1 MWMSNRPRFLCLVL
15 LLFFREQRI
24 NDDTLMQANNDNPV
38 LNNPYEEPQYYY
50 DTDMN
55 GNIDYATVINGR
67 RPFGYDVNIVP
78 KKRGDKTFFS
88 QEDFI
93 SVDPNAEFINGIRK
107 EVKAWREAGYPK
119 ASRIT
124 KELLD
129 FWFNNKERRANL
141 RLFFC
146 QREAV
151 ETAVW
156 LNEIAERDPNTG
168 NYILNLLGERRH
180 TVSTDDAYVLP
191 RTAFKMATG
200 TGKTV
205 VMAMLI
211 LYNYLNKRA
220 NPMDTHYAD
229 HFLLCAPGI
238 TIRDRLSVL
247 QLDYSQRSNN
257 FERTDYYHQRGL
269 IPPQFEK
276 ELGGL
281 NASITIVNYQQFLPR
296 VFSGKHASPLD
307 GKQKWVDGELVTQKD
322 KEDYSV
328 MLSRILEKGVKGKR
342 IVVINDEAH
351 HCYLPRQNKDKSLTD
366 DEKSDLKQENEA
378 AMVWY
383 EGLRQMKLLGYKLQQ
398 VYDLSATP
406 YYLKGSGYP
415 EYSLFPWVVSDFGLV
430 DAIESG
436 LVKIPYLPAY
446 DNTTDLDEPKLRN
459 IYECIKDKLP
469 KRGIRAQKKKDK
481 EDKVET
487 SALAVQAPNLPT
499 LLNTALE
506 QFVKDYEDYDR
517 GLRQAYEAMGT
528 LYTAPPVLI
537 VVCNNTTVSH
547 EVYRDIAGYQDG
559 VNEDGEPRY
568 RKGRFDVFSN
578 YDGMGLPKEKFPTLL
593 IDSSALDEA
602 STRIDEAFK
611 KAYANEI
618 EEFRHEYA
626 NQHGAGSADNL
637 TDADILREVVNTV
650 GKPGK
655 LGGDIKCVVS
665 VSMLTEGWDA
675 NTVTHVCGIRAF
687 GSQLLCEQV
696 VGRALRRQSYDLIPY
711 DKLGR
716 EIDRKDLY
724 KYKEENVT
732 YKFPP
737 EYARII
743 GVPFN
748 TFKGGDTVVTKPQKP
763 KAVIRALPE
772 RQQMEIRFPVITGY
786 RSDNIEG
793 SLKADFTGLQKFQL
807 NFNQIPT
814 ETILQT
820 VVNGDQKML
829 KTDYKDLRDSQVI
842 YYFAHLM
849 IREYYTSR
857 EHGQQFQ
864 KFPDIKQIVETW
876 YNEQL
881 EIVGGDGSTEQKRLV
896 MLWDYKAV
904 LGNIN
909 EGIHK
914 ANADHEEISA
924 VLNYYNPEGSTIHV
938 YRPTNK
944 TVYPTQ
950 KSHVNYVIAEDNSW
964 QQIAAKTLD
973 AMECVECWVKN
984 TYLGFRI
991 PFTVGDENKEYQPTF
1006 IVRVKGINLIVECE
1020 DFDNDKSGNKEAK
1033 RHYLK
1038 DYWIPAAN
1046 NLKTYG
1052 TWDLLEVRDI
1062 DQLEKLI
1069 NDKIKQ
1075 L

>member
-1 MWMSNRPRFLCLVL
+1 
-15 LLFFREQRI
+15 
-24 NDDTLMQANNDNPV
+24 MQANNDNPV
-38 LNNPYEEPQYYY
+38 LNNPYEEPKYYY

-55 GNIDYATVINGR
+55 GNIDYSKVINGR
-67 RPFGYDVNIVP
+67 RPYGYDVNIVP
-78 KKRGDKTFFS
+78 KKRGDKTLFS

-93 SVDPNAEFINGIRK
+93 SVDPNAEFINGIRE
-107 EVKAWREAGYPK
+107 EVKAWRKAGYPK

-129 FWFNNKERRANL
+129 YWFNNHERRANL
-141 RLFFC
+141 KLFFC

-180 TVSTDDAYVLP
+180 TVSDDDNYVLP

-257 FERTDYYHQRGL
+257 FERSDYYHQRGL

-281 NASITIVNYQQFLPR
+281 NSSITIVNYQQFLPR

-307 GKQKWVDGELVTQKD
+307 GKQKWVDGKLETQKET
-322 KEDYSV
+322 EDYSV
-328 MLSRILEKGVKGKR
+328 LLSRVLEKGVKGKR
-342 IVVINDEAH
+342 LVVINDEAH
-351 HCYLPRQNKDKSLTD
+351 HCYLPKDHKDKALSD
-366 DEKSDLKQENEA
+366 DEKDDLKKEDDTA
-378 AMVWY
+378 RVWY
-383 EGLRQMKLLGYKLQQ
+383 EGLRQMKLLGYKLQH

-446 DNTTDLDEPKLRN
+446 DNTPDLDEPKLRN
-459 IYECIKDKLP
+459 IYDSIKDKLP
-469 KRGIRAQKKKDK
+469 KRGMRGQKKKDK
-481 EDKVET
+481 EDNVDT
-487 SALAVQAPNLPT
+487 ASLHVQAPNLPT

-517 GLRQAYEAMGT
+517 GLRQAYEAMGN

-537 VVCNNTTVSH
+537 IVCNNTAVSH

-559 VNEDGEPRY
+559 VTEDGEPRY
-568 RKGRFDVFSN
+568 RHGRFEVFSN
-578 YDGMGLPKEKFPTLL
+578 YDGYGNPKDKLPTLL

-618 EEFRHEYA
+618 EEFRHDYA

-696 VGRALRRQSYDLIPY
+696 VGRALRRQSYDLIAY
-711 DKLGR
+711 DSRTGQ
-716 EIDRKDLY
+716 EIDAKDRY
-724 KYKEENVT
+724 RYNPENIT

-748 TFKGGDTVVTKPQKP
+748 TFKGGQTVVTKPQKP
-763 KAVIRALPE
+763 KAIVRALPE
-772 RQQMEIRFPVITGY
+772 RQHLEIRFPVITGY
-786 RSDNIEG
+786 RSDNKEDIIT
-793 SLKADFTGLQKFQL
+793 ADFSKSSKFQL
-807 NFNQIPT
+807 DFNKIPT

-829 KTDYKDLRDSQVI
+829 KTDYMELRDSQVI

-864 KFPDIKQIVETW
+864 KFPEIKNVVETW

-881 EIVGGDGSTEQKRLV
+881 EIIGGDGQPEQKRLV
-896 MLWDYKAV
+896 MLWNYKAV
-904 LGNIN
+904 LASIMEGVHEANI
-909 EGIHK
+909 
-914 ANADHEEISA
+914 DHEVITA

-938 YRPTNK
+938 FRPTNK

-973 AMECVECWVKN
+973 SMECVECWVKN
-984 TYLGFRI
+984 TYLGFRVPYTI
-991 PFTVGDENKEYQPTF
+991 GDETKEYQPTF

-1020 DFDNDKSGNKEAK
+1020 GFDGDKSGNKDAK

-1052 TWDLLEVRDI
+1052 TWDLLEVKDI
-1062 DQLEKLI
+1062 DQLECSI
-1069 NDKIKQ
+1069 RTYMSPDQ
-1075 L
+1075 P

>member
-1 MWMSNRPRFLCLVL
+1 
-15 LLFFREQRI
+15 
-24 NDDTLMQANNDNPV
+24 MQANNDNPV
-38 LNNPYEEPQYYY
+38 LNNPYEEPRYYY

-55 GNIDYATVINGR
+55 GNIDYQTVINGR
-67 RPFGYDVNIVP
+67 RPYGYDVNIVP
-78 KKRGDKTFFS
+78 KKRGEKTFFS
-88 QEDFI
+88 QDDFI

-107 EVKAWREAGYPK
+107 EVKTWREGGYPK

-180 TVSTDDAYVLP
+180 TVSKDDAYVLP

-257 FERTDYYHQRGL
+257 FDRTDYYHQRGL

-351 HCYLPRQNKDKSLTD
+351 HCYLPRQNKDKNLTE
-366 DEKSDLKQENEA
+366 DEKSDLKQENDA

-436 LVKIPYLPAY
+436 LVKIPYLPVY

-459 IYECIKDKLP
+459 IYESIKDKLP

-481 EDKVET
+481 EDKVDT
-487 SALAVQAPNLPT
+487 STLSVQAPNLPT

-506 QFVKDYEDYDR
+506 QFVKDYENYDR
-517 GLRQAYEAMGT
+517 GLRQAYESMGT

-559 VNEDGEPRY
+559 VNKDGEPRY
-568 RKGRFDVFSN
+568 RRGRFEVFSN

-696 VGRALRRQSYDLIPY
+696 VGRALRRQSYDLNPY

-716 EIDRKDLY
+716 EIDRKDLKRY
-724 KYKEENVT
+724 NPENIT

-763 KAVIRALPE
+763 KAIIRALPE

-793 SLKADFTGLQKFQL
+793 SLKADFTGLPKFQL

-857 EHGQQFQ
+857 ELGQQFQ
-864 KFPDIKQIVETW
+864 KFPDIKTIVETW
-876 YNEQL
+876 YHEQL
-881 EIVGGDGSTEQKRLV
+881 EIIGGDGSTEQKRLV
-896 MLWDYKAV
+896 MLWNYKAV
-904 LGNIN
+904 LDNIM
-909 EGIHK
+909 EGVHK
-914 ANADHEEISA
+914 ANEDHEEITA

-950 KSHVNYVIAEDNSW
+950 KSHVNFVIVEDNSW

-973 AMECVECWVKN
+973 AMDCVECWVKN

-991 PFTVGDENKEYQPTF
+991 PYSVGDENKEYQPTF

-1020 DFDNDKSGNKEAK
+1020 DFDCDKSGNKEAK

-1062 DQLEKLI
+1062 DQLKKLI

>member
-1 MWMSNRPRFLCLVL
+1 
-15 LLFFREQRI
+15 
-24 NDDTLMQANNDNPV
+24 MQANNDNPV
-38 LNNPYEEPQYYY
+38 LNNPYEEPMYYY

-78 KKRGDKTFFS
+78 NKRGGQAIFS

-107 EVKAWREAGYPK
+107 EVKTWREAGYPK

-180 TVSTDDAYVLP
+180 TVSSDDAYVLP

-247 QLDYSQRSNN
+247 QLDFSQRSNN

-281 NASITIVNYQQFLPR
+281 NSSITIVNYQQFLPR

-342 IVVINDEAH
+342 IVIINDEAH
-351 HCYLPRQNKDKSLTD
+351 HCYLPKQNKDKTLTD

-383 EGLRQMKLLGYKLQQ
+383 EGLRQMKLLGYKIQQ

-481 EDKVET
+481 EDNVET
-487 SALAVQAPNLPT
+487 STLTVQAPNLPT

-517 GLRQAYEAMGT
+517 GLRQAYEAMGS

-559 VNEDGEPRY
+559 INEDGEPRY

-611 KAYANEI
+611 KAYVNEI

-716 EIDRKDLY
+716 EIDRKDLKRY
-724 KYKEENVT
+724 NPENVT

-748 TFKGGDTVVTKPQKP
+748 TFKGGQTVVTKPQKP
-763 KAVIRALPE
+763 KAIIRALPE
-772 RQQMEIRFPVITGY
+772 RQQMEMRFPVITGY
-786 RSDNIEG
+786 RSDNVEG
-793 SLKADFTGLQKFQL
+793 VLTADFTNLPKFKL
-807 NFNQIPT
+807 DFNKIPT

-829 KTDYKDLRDSQVI
+829 KTDYKELRDSQVI

-864 KFPDIKQIVETW
+864 KFPDIKNIVETW

-881 EIVGGDGSTEQKRLV
+881 EIIGGDGSTEQKRLV
-896 MLWDYKAV
+896 MLWNYKAV
-904 LGNIN
+904 LSSIN
-909 EGIHK
+909 EGIHQ

-944 TVYPTQ
+944 SVWPTQ
-950 KSHVNYVIAEDNSW
+950 KSHVNLVIAEDNSW

-973 AMECVECWVKN
+973 KMDCVECWVKN

-991 PFTVGDENKEYQPTF
+991 PYTVGDENKEYQPTF
-1006 IVRVKGINLIVECE
+1006 IVKVKGINLIVECE
-1020 DFDNDKSGNKEAK
+1020 DFDSDKSGNKEAK

>member
-1 MWMSNRPRFLCLVL
+1 
-15 LLFFREQRI
+15 
-24 NDDTLMQANNDNPV
+24 MQANNDNPV
-38 LNNPYEEPQYYY
+38 LNNPYEEPMYYY

-55 GNIDYATVINGR
+55 GNIDYATVIDGR

-107 EVKAWREAGYPK
+107 EVKTWREAGYPK

-129 FWFNNKERRANL
+129 FWFNNKERRPNL

-168 NYILNLLGERRH
+168 NYILNLLTERRH
-180 TVSTDDAYVLP
+180 TVSKDDAYVLP

-238 TIRDRLSVL
+238 TIRDRLAVL

-281 NASITIVNYQQFLPR
+281 NSSITIVNYQQFLPR
-296 VFSGKHASPLD
+296 VFAGKHASPLD
-307 GKQKWVDGELVTQKD
+307 GKIVYRDGEMVQQKET
-322 KEDYSV
+322 EDYSV
-328 MLSRILEKGVKGKR
+328 MLSRVLEKGVKGKR
-342 IVVINDEAH
+342 IIVINDEAH
-351 HCYLPRQNKDKSLTD
+351 HCYLPRNTKDKSLTD
-366 DEKSDLKQENEA
+366 DEKSDLKQENDT

-383 EGLRQMKLLGYKLQQ
+383 EGLRQMKLLGYKIQH

-446 DNTTDLDEPKLRN
+446 DNTPDLDEPKLRN
-459 IYECIKDKLP
+459 IYDSIKDKLP
-469 KRGIRAQKKKDK
+469 KRGLRAQKKKDK
-481 EDKVET
+481 EDNVDT
-487 SALAVQAPNLPT
+487 SALTVQAPNLPT

-517 GLRQAYEAMGT
+517 GLRQAFEAMGT

-568 RKGRFDVFSN
+568 RHGRFEVFSN

-618 EEFRHEYA
+618 DEFRHEYA

-716 EIDRKDLY
+716 EIDRHDLY
-724 KYKEENVT
+724 KYNKENVT

-748 TFKGGDTVVTKPQKP
+748 TFKGGKTVVTKPQKP
-763 KAVIRALPE
+763 KAIIRALPE
-772 RQQMEIRFPVITGY
+772 RQQMEIKFPVITGY

-793 SLKADFTGLQKFQL
+793 TLTADFTGLPKFQL

-814 ETILQT
+814 ETILET

-829 KTDYKDLRDSQVI
+829 KTDYKELRDSQVI

-864 KFPDIKQIVETW
+864 KFPDIKKIVETW

-881 EIVGGDGSTEQKRLV
+881 EIIGGDGSPEQKRLV
-896 MLWDYKAV
+896 MLWNYKAV
-904 LGNIN
+904 LGNIM
-909 EGIHK
+909 EGVHK

-938 YRPTNK
+938 YRPTNRP
-944 TVYPTQ
+944 VYPTQ
-950 KSHVNYVIAEDNSW
+950 KSHVNLVIAEDNSW

-973 AMECVECWVKN
+973 AMDSVECWVKN

-991 PFTVGDENKEYQPTF
+991 PYTVGDENKEYQPTF

-1020 DFDNDKSGNKEAK
+1020 DFDSDKSGNKEAK

-1069 NDKIKQ
+1069 NEKIKQ

>member
-1 MWMSNRPRFLCLVL
+1 
-15 LLFFREQRI
+15 
-24 NDDTLMQANNDNPV
+24 MQANNDNPV

-107 EVKAWREAGYPK
+107 EVKAWREGGYPK

-238 TIRDRLSVL
+238 TIRDRLGVL

-276 ELGGL
+276 DLGGL

-351 HCYLPRQNKDKSLTD
+351 HCYLPRQNKDKSLTE

-436 LVKIPYLPAY
+436 LVKIPFLPAY
-446 DNTTDLDEPKLRN
+446 DNTPDLDEPKLRN
-459 IYECIKDKLP
+459 IYDSIKDKLP
-469 KRGIRAQKKKDK
+469 KRGMRAQKKKDK
-481 EDKVET
+481 EDQVET
-487 SALAVQAPNLPT
+487 PLIAQAPNLPT

-506 QFVKDYEDYDR
+506 QFVNDYIDYDR

-611 KAYANEI
+611 KAYVNEI

-724 KYKEENVT
+724 KYNKENIT

-763 KAVIRALPE
+763 KAIIRALPE

-793 SLKADFTGLQKFQL
+793 SLTADFTGLPKFQL

-814 ETILQT
+814 ETVLQT

-829 KTDYKDLRDSQVI
+829 KTDYKELRDSQVI

-864 KFPDIKQIVETW
+864 KFPDIKKIVETW

-881 EIVGGDGSTEQKRLV
+881 EIIGGDGSADQKRLV

-914 ANADHEEISA
+914 ANADHEEITA

-991 PFTVGDENKEYQPTF
+991 PYTVGDENKEYQPTF

-1020 DFDNDKSGNKEAK
+1020 DFDSDKSGNKEAK

-1062 DQLEKLI
+1062 YQLEKLI

>member
-1 MWMSNRPRFLCLVL
+1 
-15 LLFFREQRI
+15 
-24 NDDTLMQANNDNPV
+24 MQANNDNPV
-38 LNNPYEEPQYYY
+38 LNNPYEEPMYYY

-107 EVKAWREAGYPK
+107 EVKTWREAGYPK

-129 FWFNNKERRANL
+129 FWFNNKERRPNL

-168 NYILNLLGERRH
+168 NYILNLLTERRH
-180 TVSTDDAYVLP
+180 TVSKDNAYVLP

-238 TIRDRLSVL
+238 TIRDRLAVL

-281 NASITIVNYQQFLPR
+281 NSSITIVNYQQFLPR
-296 VFSGKHASPLD
+296 VFAGKHASPLD
-307 GKQKWVDGELVTQKD
+307 GKIVYRDGEMVQQKET
-322 KEDYSV
+322 EDYSV
-328 MLSRILEKGVKGKR
+328 MLSRVLEKGVKGKR
-342 IVVINDEAH
+342 IIVINDEAH
-351 HCYLPRQNKDKSLTD
+351 HCYLPRNTKDKSLTD
-366 DEKSDLKQENEA
+366 DEKSDLKQENDT

-383 EGLRQMKLLGYKLQQ
+383 EGLRQMKLLGYKIQH

-446 DNTTDLDEPKLRN
+446 DNTPDLDEPKLRN
-459 IYECIKDKLP
+459 IYDSIKDKLP
-469 KRGIRAQKKKDK
+469 KRGLRAQKKKDK
-481 EDKVET
+481 EDNVDT
-487 SALAVQAPNLPT
+487 SALTVQAPNLPT

-517 GLRQAYEAMGT
+517 GLRQAFEAMGT

-568 RKGRFDVFSN
+568 RHGRFEVFSN

-716 EIDRKDLY
+716 EIDRHDLY
-724 KYKEENVT
+724 KYNKENIT

-748 TFKGGDTVVTKPQKP
+748 TFKGGKTVVTKPQKP
-763 KAVIRALPE
+763 KAIIRALPE
-772 RQQMEIRFPVITGY
+772 RQQMEIKFPVITGY

-793 SLKADFTGLQKFQL
+793 TLTADFTGLPKFQL

-814 ETILQT
+814 ETILET

-829 KTDYKDLRDSQVI
+829 KTDYKELRDSQVI

-864 KFPDIKQIVETW
+864 KFPDIKKIVETW

-881 EIVGGDGSTEQKRLV
+881 EIIGGDGSPEQKRLV
-896 MLWDYKAV
+896 MLWNYKAV
-904 LGNIN
+904 LGNIM
-909 EGIHK
+909 EGVHK

-938 YRPTNK
+938 YRPTNRP
-944 TVYPTQ
+944 VYPTQ
-950 KSHVNYVIAEDNSW
+950 KSHVNLVIAEDNSW

-973 AMECVECWVKN
+973 AMDSVECWVKN

-991 PFTVGDENKEYQPTF
+991 PYTVGDENKEYQPTF

-1020 DFDNDKSGNKEAK
+1020 DFDSDKSGNKEAK

-1046 NLKTYG
+1046 NLKIYG

-1062 DQLEKLI
+1062 DQLEQLI
-1069 NDKIKQ
+1069 NEKIK
-1075 L
+1075 

>member
-1 MWMSNRPRFLCLVL
+1 
-15 LLFFREQRI
+15 
-24 NDDTLMQANNDNPV
+24 MQASNNDNPV
-38 LNNPYEEPQYYY
+38 LNNPYEEPKYYY
-50 DTDMN
+50 DTDLN
-55 GNIDYATVINGR
+55 GNIDYSTVINGR

-78 KKRGDKTFFS
+78 NKRGGRTIFS

-107 EVKAWREAGYPK
+107 EVKAWREASYPK

-129 FWFNNKERRANL
+129 FWFNNKDRRANL

-168 NYILNLLGERRH
+168 NYLLNLLTERRH
-180 TVSTDDAYVLP
+180 TVSDDDAYVLP

-211 LYNYLNKRA
+211 LYHFLNKRA

-247 QLDYSQRSNN
+247 QLDFSQRSNN

-281 NASITIVNYQQFLPR
+281 NSSITIVNYQQFLPR

-307 GKQKWVDGELVTQKD
+307 GKQKWVDGELVTQKET
-322 KEDYSV
+322 EDYSV
-328 MLSRILEKGVKGKR
+328 LLSRVLEKGVKGKR
-342 IVVINDEAH
+342 IIVINDEAH

-366 DEKSDLKQENEA
+366 DERSDLKQENDT

-383 EGLRQMKLLGYKLQQ
+383 EGLRQMKLLGYKLQH

-446 DNTTDLDEPKLRN
+446 DNTPDLDEPKLRN
-459 IYECIKDKLP
+459 IYDCIKDKLP
-469 KRGIRAQKKKDK
+469 KRGMRAQKKKDK
-481 EDKVET
+481 EEQVEGST
-487 SALAVQAPNLPT
+487 TIVQAPNLPT
-499 LLNTALE
+499 LLNTALD
-506 QFVKDYEDYDR
+506 QFVEDYKNYDR
-517 GLRQAYEAMGT
+517 GLREAYEAMGT
-528 LYTAPPVLI
+528 LYTAPPVMI

-547 EVYRDIAGYQDG
+547 EVYREIAGYQDG

-568 RKGRFDVFSN
+568 RHGRFDVFSN

-602 STRIDEAFK
+602 STRIDDAFK
-611 KAYANEI
+611 KAYAREI

-696 VGRALRRQSYDLIPY
+696 VGRALRRQSYDLIAY
-711 DKLGR
+711 DSRTGK
-716 EIDRKDLY
+716 EIDTKDRY
-724 KYKEENVT
+724 RYKEENIT

-748 TFKGGDTVVTKPQKP
+748 TFKGGQTVVTKPQKP
-763 KAVIRALPE
+763 KAIVRALPE

-793 SLKADFTGLQKFQL
+793 ALTADFAGLPKFRL
-807 NFNQIPT
+807 DFNKIPT

-820 VVNGDQKML
+820 IVNGDQKML
-829 KTDYKDLRDSQVI
+829 KTDYMELRDSQVI

-864 KFPDIKQIVETW
+864 KFPDIKRIVETW

-881 EIVGGDGSTEQKRLV
+881 EIIGGDGSPAQRRLV
-896 MLWDYKAV
+896 MLWNYKAV
-904 LGNIN
+904 LASIM
-909 EGIHK
+909 EGVHQ

-924 VLNYYNPEGSTIHV
+924 VLNYYNPEGSTVHV
-938 YRPTNK
+938 FRPTNK
-944 TVYPTQ
+944 LVYPTQ
-950 KSHVNYVIAEDNSW
+950 KSHINYVIAEDNSW
-964 QQIAAKTLD
+964 QQIAAQTLD
-973 AMECVECWVKN
+973 AMESVDAWVKN

-991 PFTVGDENKEYQPTF
+991 PYTVGDETKEYQPSF
-1006 IVRVKGINLIVECE
+1006 IVKVQGINLIVECE
-1020 DFDNDKSGNKEAK
+1020 DFDGDKSGNKDAK

-1052 TWDLLEVRDI
+1052 EWDLLEVRDI
-1062 DQLEKLI
+1062 DHLEELI
-1069 NDKIKQ
+1069 NEKIKQ

>member
-1 MWMSNRPRFLCLVL
+1 
-15 LLFFREQRI
+15 
-24 NDDTLMQANNDNPV
+24 MQATNDNPV

-107 EVKAWREAGYPK
+107 EVKAWREGGYPK

-168 NYILNLLGERRH
+168 NYIQNLLGERRH

-281 NASITIVNYQQFLPR
+281 NACITIVNYQQFLPR

-436 LVKIPYLPAY
+436 LVKIPFLPAY

-459 IYECIKDKLP
+459 IYESIKDKLP

-481 EDKVET
+481 EDRSAEGRLQGKNVDT
-487 SALAVQAPNLPT
+487 SILSVQAPNLPT

-724 KYKEENVT
+724 KYKEENIT

-763 KAVIRALPE
+763 KAIIRALPE
-772 RQQMEIRFPVITGY
+772 RKEMEIRFPVITGY

-793 SLKADFTGLQKFQL
+793 SLKADFTGLPKFQL

-814 ETILQT
+814 ETVLQT

-829 KTDYKDLRDSQVI
+829 KTDYMELRDLQVI

-896 MLWDYKAV
+896 MLWNYKAV
-904 LGNIN
+904 LDNIM
-909 EGIHK
+909 EGVHK
-914 ANADHEEISA
+914 ANEDHEEISA

-964 QQIAAKTLD
+964 QQIAAQTLD
-973 AMECVECWVKN
+973 SMECVECWVKN

-991 PFTVGDENKEYQPTF
+991 PYTVGDENKEYQPTF

-1020 DFDNDKSGNKEAK
+1020 DFDSDKSGNKEAK

-1038 DYWIPAAN
+1038 DYWIPSAN

-1062 DQLEKLI
+1062 DQLESEILK
-1069 NDKIKQ
+1069 KVG
-1075 L
+1075 

>member
-1 MWMSNRPRFLCLVL
+1 
-15 LLFFREQRI
+15 
-24 NDDTLMQANNDNPV
+24 MQANNDNPV
-38 LNNPYEEPQYYY
+38 LNNPYEEPMYYY

-67 RPFGYDVNIVP
+67 RPYGYDVNIVP

-107 EVKAWREAGYPK
+107 EVKAWREGGYQK

-168 NYILNLLGERRH
+168 NYILNLLTERRH
-180 TVSTDDAYVLP
+180 TVSSDDAYVLP

-247 QLDYSQRSNN
+247 QLDNSQRSNN

-281 NASITIVNYQQFLPR
+281 NSSITIVNYQQFQPR
-296 VFSGKHASPLD
+296 VFAGKHASPLD
-307 GKQKWVDGELVTQKD
+307 GKQKWVNGELVTQK
-322 KEDYSV
+322 ETESYSV
-328 MLSRILEKGVKGKR
+328 LLSRILEKGVKGKR
-342 IVVINDEAH
+342 IVIINDEAH
-351 HCYLPRQNKDKSLTD
+351 HCYLPRQTKDKSLTN
-366 DEKSDLKQENEA
+366 DEKNDLKQENDT

-383 EGLRQMKLLGYKLQQ
+383 EGLRQMKLLGYKLQH

-436 LVKIPYLPAY
+436 LVKIPFLPAY
-446 DNTTDLDEPKLRN
+446 DNTPDLDEPKLRN

-481 EDKVET
+481 EDNVDT
-487 SALAVQAPNLPT
+487 SALSVQAPNLPT

-559 VNEDGEPRY
+559 VNKDGEPRY
-568 RKGRFDVFSN
+568 RHGRFDVFSN

-602 STRIDEAFK
+602 STRIDEVFK

-716 EIDRKDLY
+716 EIDRKDLK
-724 KYKEENVT
+724 KYNPENIT

-737 EYARII
+737 EYARVI

-748 TFKGGDTVVTKPQKP
+748 TFKGGQTVVTKPQKP
-763 KAVIRALPE
+763 KAIIRALPE

-793 SLKADFTGLQKFQL
+793 SLTADFTDLPKFKL
-807 NFNQIPT
+807 DFNKIPT
-814 ETILQT
+814 KTVLQT
-820 VVNGDQKML
+820 IVNGDKKML
-829 KTDYKDLRDSQVI
+829 KTDYKELRDSQVI

-849 IREYYTSR
+849 IREFYRDPNGY
-857 EHGQQFQ
+857 QQFQ
-864 KFPDIKQIVETW
+864 KFPDIKQIVEMW
-876 YNEQL
+876 FNEQL
-881 EIVGGDGSTEQKRLV
+881 EIVGGDGSVDQKRLV

-904 LGNIN
+904 LDNIN

-914 ANADHEEISA
+914 ANEDHEEISA

-964 QQIAAKTLD
+964 QQIAAQTLD
-973 AMECVECWVKN
+973 SMECVECWVKN

-991 PFTVGDENKEYQPTF
+991 PYTVGDENKEYQPTF

-1020 DFDNDKSGNKEAK
+1020 DFDSDKSGNKEAK

>member
-1 MWMSNRPRFLCLVL
+1 
-15 LLFFREQRI
+15 
-24 NDDTLMQANNDNPV
+24 MQATNNDNPV
-38 LNNPYEEPQYYY
+38 LNNPYEEPRYYY

-55 GNIDYATVINGR
+55 GNIDYQTVMNGR

-78 KKRGDKTFFS
+78 NKRGNKTIFS
-88 QEDFI
+88 QEDFVTI
-93 SVDPNAEFINGIRK
+93 DPNAEFINGIRK
-107 EVKAWREAGYPK
+107 EVKTWREAGYPK

-129 FWFNNKERRANL
+129 FWFNNKERRMNL

-156 LNEIAERDPNTG
+156 LNEIAEKDPNTG
-168 NYILNLLGERRH
+168 NYLLNLLTERRH
-180 TVSTDDAYVLP
+180 TVSDNDSDVLP

-220 NPMDTHYAD
+220 NPMDTHYVD

-247 QLDYSQRSNN
+247 QLDNSTRSNN
-257 FERTDYYHQRGL
+257 YQRNDYYHQRGL

-281 NASITIVNYQQFLPR
+281 NSCITIVNYQQFLPR

-307 GKQKWVDGELVTQKD
+307 GKQKWVDGQLITQKD

-328 MLSRILEKGVKGKR
+328 MLSRVLEKGVKSKR

-351 HCYLPRQNKDKSLTD
+351 HCYLPKATKDKLD
-366 DEKSDLKQENEA
+366 ADEKSEMKDENENA
-378 AMVWY
+378 RVWY
-383 EGLRQMKLLGYKLQQ
+383 EGLRQMKLLGYKIQH

-446 DNTTDLDEPKLRN
+446 SDKDGLEEPKLRN
-459 IYECIKDKLP
+459 IYQYIRDSLP
-469 KRGIRAQKKKDK
+469 KKKDIDETKQPHLPTLLNLALDQFVSDYKEYERGIRAQF
-481 EDKVET
+481 EEQG
-487 SALAVQAPNLPT
+487 S
-499 LLNTALE
+499 LLSS
-506 QFVKDYEDYDR
+506 
-517 GLRQAYEAMGT
+517 
-528 LYTAPPVLI
+528 PPVMI
-537 VVCNNTTVSH
+537 IVCNNTAVSR
-547 EVYRDIAGYQDG
+547 EVYREIAGYQIGED
-559 VNEDGEPRY
+559 EDGNPKYKR
-568 RKGRFDVFSN
+568 GRFDVFSN
-578 YDGMGLPKEKFPTLL
+578 YDAMGNPRDRFPSLL
-593 IDSSALDEA
+593 IDSSALDDA

-611 KAYANEI
+611 RSYAKEI
-618 EEFRHEYA
+618 EEFKHEYA
-626 NQHGAGSADNL
+626 NIHGAGSADRI

-696 VGRALRRQSYDLIPY
+696 VGRALRRQSYDMLPY
-711 DKLGR
+711 DSRDGHL
-716 EIDRKDLY
+716 IDRKSLAHY
-724 KYKEENVT
+724 KSENIV

-737 EYARII
+737 EYARVI

-748 TFKGGDTVVTKPQKP
+748 TFKSGNTVVPPPHKP
-763 KAVIRALPE
+763 KAIVMALPE
-772 RQQMEIRFPVITGY
+772 RQNLEIVFPNITGY
-786 RSDNIEG
+786 RSDSIDGKLE
-793 SLKADFTGLQKFQL
+793 ADYTGLNKFVL
-807 NFNQIPT
+807 DFDKLPLENS
-814 ETILQT
+814 LQT
-820 VVNGDQKML
+820 PVNGDTKIL
-829 KTDYKDLRDSQVI
+829 KTNYMELRDSQVV
-842 YYFAHLM
+842 YYLSSLM
-849 IREYYTSR
+849 IREYYYQEGR
-857 EHGQQFQ
+857 LFQ
-864 KFPDIKQIVETW
+864 KFGDVKKIVEKW
-876 YNEQL
+876 YNEQI
-881 EIVGGDGSTEQKRLV
+881 EVKGGDGRPEQKRAV
-896 MLWDYKAV
+896 MLWEYTAV
-904 LGNIN
+904 LSSIN
-909 EGIHK
+909 DGIHK
-914 ANADHEEISA
+914 ANEDREIVSA
-924 VLNYYNPEGSTIHV
+924 VLNYYNPSSSTSVV

-944 TVYPTQ
+944 TVHPIT
-950 KSHVNYVIAEDNSW
+950 KSHVNLIIAEENSW
-964 QQIAAKTLD
+964 QEIAAKKLE
-973 AMECVECWVKN
+973 AMDCVVTWVKN
-984 TYLGFRI
+984 TYLGFKI
-991 PFTVGDENKEYQPTF
+991 PYIVSDESKEFLPTF
-1006 IVRVKGINLIVECE
+1006 IVRVKTPNDKEVNLIVECQ
-1020 DFDNDKSGNKEAK
+1020 DYDGDKTGNKDAK
-1033 RHYLK
+1033 RHYLR

-1052 TWDLLEVRDI
+1052 RWDLLEVNDI
-1062 DQLEKLI
+1062 DQIDKLI
-1069 NDKIKQ
+1069 NGKIKQ

>member
-1 MWMSNRPRFLCLVL
+1 
-15 LLFFREQRI
+15 
-24 NDDTLMQANNDNPV
+24 MQASNDNPV
-38 LNNPYEEPQYYY
+38 LNNPYEEPKYYY

-67 RPFGYDVNIVP
+67 RPYGYDVNIVP
-78 KKRGDKTFFS
+78 KKRGDQTIFS
-88 QEDFI
+88 QKAFI

-107 EVKAWREAGYPK
+107 EVKEWREAGYPK

-180 TVSTDDAYVLP
+180 TVSMDDAYVLP

-307 GKQKWVDGELVTQKD
+307 GKQKWVNGELVTQKD

-342 IVVINDEAH
+342 IVIINDEAH
-351 HCYLPRQNKDKSLTD
+351 HCYLPKQNKDKSLTD

-383 EGLRQMKLLGYKLQQ
+383 EGLRQMKLLGYKIQQ

-436 LVKIPYLPAY
+436 LVKIPFLPAY

-481 EDKVET
+481 EDNVDT
-487 SALAVQAPNLPT
+487 SVLTVQAPNLPT

-528 LYTAPPVLI
+528 LYTTPPVLI

-559 VNEDGEPRY
+559 VNENGEPRY

-711 DKLGR
+711 DRTGQ

-748 TFKGGDTVVTKPQKP
+748 TFKGGQTVVTKPQKP
-763 KAVIRALPE
+763 KAIIRALPE

-793 SLKADFTGLQKFQL
+793 SLTADFSELPKFQL
-807 NFNQIPT
+807 NFNQIPY

-820 VVNGDQKML
+820 IVNGDQKLL
-829 KTDYKDLRDSQVI
+829 KTDYKELRDSQVI

-864 KFPDIKQIVETW
+864 KFPNIKNIVETW

-881 EIVGGDGSTEQKRLV
+881 EIIGGDGSPEQKRLV
-896 MLWDYKAV
+896 MLWNYKAV
-904 LGNIN
+904 LDNIM
-909 EGIHK
+909 EGVHK

-944 TVYPTQ
+944 SVWPTQ

-973 AMECVECWVKN
+973 KMDCVECWVKN

-991 PFTVGDENKEYQPTF
+991 PYTVGDENKEYQPTF
-1006 IVRVKGINLIVECE
+1006 IVKVKGINLIVECE
-1020 DFDNDKSGNKEAK
+1020 DFDSDKSGNKEAK

-1046 NLKTYG
+1046 NLKAYG

-1069 NDKIKQ
+1069 NEKIKQ

>member
-1 MWMSNRPRFLCLVL
+1 MSEKSV
-15 LLFFREQRI
+15 I
-24 NDDTLMQANNDNPV
+24 TVSSDNPV
-38 LNNPYEEPQYYY
+38 LNNPYEEPRYYY
-50 DTDMN
+50 DTDLN
-55 GNIDYATVINGR
+55 GNIDYSTVINGR

-78 KKRGDKTFFS
+78 NKRGSRTIFS

-129 FWFNNKERRANL
+129 FWFNNPERKANL

-146 QREAV
+146 QREAI

-180 TVSTDDAYVLP
+180 TVSADDAFVLP

-238 TIRDRLSVL
+238 TIRDRLAVL
-247 QLDYSQRSNN
+247 QIDHSHRSNN

-269 IPPQFEK
+269 IPHQFEK

-281 NASITIVNYQQFLPR
+281 NSSITIVNYQQFLPR
-296 VFSGKHASPLD
+296 LFSGKHASPLD
-307 GKQKWVDGELVTQKD
+307 GKQRWVNGELVTQKD

-351 HCYLPRQNKDKSLTD
+351 HCYLPRQDKNKALSE
-366 DEKSDLKQENEA
+366 DEKSDLKHENET

-383 EGLRQMKLLGYKLQQ
+383 EGLRQMKLLGYKLQH

-459 IYECIKDKLP
+459 IYDCIKDKLP
-469 KRGIRAQKKKDK
+469 KRGMRAQKKKDK
-481 EDKVET
+481 EEQKET
-487 SALAVQAPNLPT
+487 SSIAQAPNLPT

-506 QFVKDYEDYDR
+506 QFVEDYNKYDR
-517 GLRQAYEAMGT
+517 GLREAFEAMGT
-528 LYTAPPVLI
+528 LYTAPPVMI
-537 VVCNNTTVSH
+537 IVCNNTTVSY
-547 EVYRDIAGYQDG
+547 EVYREIAGYQDG

-568 RKGRFDVFSN
+568 RRGRFEVFSN
-578 YDGMGLPKEKFPTLL
+578 YDAMGLPKDKFPTLL

-611 KAYANEI
+611 RAYADEI
-618 EEFRHEYA
+618 EDFRHEYA
-626 NQHGAGSADNL
+626 NQHGAGAADNL

-696 VGRALRRQSYDLIPY
+696 VGRALRRQSYDLIAY
-711 DKLGR
+711 DARTGK
-716 EIDRKDLY
+716 EIPSKDRHR
-724 KYKEENVT
+724 YKEENIT

-748 TFKGGDTVVTKPQKP
+748 TFKGGQTVVTKPQKP
-763 KAVIRALPE
+763 KAIIRALPE
-772 RQQMEIRFPVITGY
+772 RQQLEIRFPVITGY
-786 RSDNIEG
+786 RSDNVEG
-793 SLKADFTGLQKFQL
+793 TLTAKFEGLPKFQL
-807 NFNQIPT
+807 DFNKIPT
-814 ETILQT
+814 ETVLQT
-820 VVNGDQKML
+820 VVNGEQKML
-829 KTDYKDLRDSQVI
+829 KTDYMELRDAQVI

-849 IREYYTSR
+849 IREYYTSP

-881 EIVGGDGSTEQKRLV
+881 EIIGGDGSAEQKRLV
-896 MLWDYKAV
+896 MLWNYKAV
-904 LGNIN
+904 LASIM
-909 EGIHK
+909 EGVHQ

-924 VLNYYNPEGSTIHV
+924 VLNYYNPEGSTVHV
-938 YRPTNK
+938 FRPTNK
-944 TVYPTQ
+944 TVWPTQ
-950 KSHVNYVIAEDNSW
+950 KSHVNYLIAEDNSW
-964 QQIAAKTLD
+964 QQIAAQTLD
-973 AMECVECWVKN
+973 VMDCVEAWVRN
-984 TYLGFRI
+984 QFLGLRI
-991 PFTVGDENKEYQPTF
+991 PYTIGDENKDYQPTF
-1006 IVRVKGINLIVECE
+1006 IVRTKGINLIVECE
-1020 DFDNDKSGNKEAK
+1020 DFDGDHSGNKEAK
-1033 RHYLK
+1033 CHYLK

-1052 TWDLLEVRDI
+1052 EWDLLEVRDI
-1062 DQLEKLI
+1062 DELENLI

>member
-1 MWMSNRPRFLCLVL
+1 
-15 LLFFREQRI
+15 
-24 NDDTLMQANNDNPV
+24 MQATNNDNPV
-38 LNNPYEEPQYYY
+38 LNNPYEEPRYYY

-55 GNIDYATVINGR
+55 GNIDYQTVMNGR

-78 KKRGDKTFFS
+78 NKRGNKTIFS
-88 QEDFI
+88 QEDFVTI
-93 SVDPNAEFINGIRK
+93 DPNAEFINGIRK
-107 EVKAWREAGYPK
+107 EVKTWREAGYPK

-129 FWFNNKERRANL
+129 FWFNNKERRMNL

-156 LNEIAERDPNTG
+156 LNEIAEKDPNTG
-168 NYILNLLGERRH
+168 NYLLNLLTERRH
-180 TVSTDDAYVLP
+180 TVSDNDSDVLP

-220 NPMDTHYAD
+220 NPMDTHYVD

-247 QLDYSQRSNN
+247 QLDNSTRSNN
-257 FERTDYYHQRGL
+257 YQRNDYYHQRGL

-281 NASITIVNYQQFLPR
+281 NSCITIVNYQQFLPR

-307 GKQKWVDGELVTQKD
+307 GKQKWVDGQLITQKD

-328 MLSRILEKGVKGKR
+328 MLSRVLEKGVKSKR

-351 HCYLPRQNKDKSLTD
+351 HCYLPKATKDKLD
-366 DEKSDLKQENEA
+366 ADEKSEMKDENENA
-378 AMVWY
+378 RVWY
-383 EGLRQMKLLGYKLQQ
+383 EGLRQMKLLGYKIQH

-436 LVKIPYLPAY
+436 FVKIPYLPAY
-446 DNTTDLDEPKLRN
+446 SDKDGLEEPKLRN
-459 IYECIKDKLP
+459 IYQYIRDSLP
-469 KRGIRAQKKKDK
+469 KKKDIDETKQPHLPTLLNLALDQFVSDYKEYERGIRAQF
-481 EDKVET
+481 EEQG
-487 SALAVQAPNLPT
+487 S
-499 LLNTALE
+499 LLSS
-506 QFVKDYEDYDR
+506 
-517 GLRQAYEAMGT
+517 
-528 LYTAPPVLI
+528 PPVMI
-537 VVCNNTTVSH
+537 IVCNNTAVSR
-547 EVYRDIAGYQDG
+547 EVYREIAGYQIGED
-559 VNEDGEPRY
+559 EDGNPKYKR
-568 RKGRFDVFSN
+568 GRFDVFSN
-578 YDGMGLPKEKFPTLL
+578 YDAMGNPRDRFPSLL
-593 IDSSALDEA
+593 IDSSALDDA

-611 KAYANEI
+611 RSYAKEI
-618 EEFRHEYA
+618 EEFKHEYA
-626 NQHGAGSADNL
+626 NIHGAGSADRI

-696 VGRALRRQSYDLIPY
+696 VGRALRRQSYDMLPY
-711 DKLGR
+711 DSRDGHL
-716 EIDRKDLY
+716 IDRKSLAHY
-724 KYKEENVT
+724 KSENIV

-737 EYARII
+737 EYARVI

-748 TFKGGDTVVTKPQKP
+748 TFKSGNTVVPPPHKP
-763 KAVIRALPE
+763 KAIVMALPE
-772 RQQMEIRFPVITGY
+772 RQNLEIVFPNITGY
-786 RSDNIEG
+786 RSDSIDGKLE
-793 SLKADFTGLQKFQL
+793 ADYTGLNKFVL
-807 NFNQIPT
+807 DFDKLPLENP
-814 ETILQT
+814 LQT
-820 VVNGDQKML
+820 PVNGDTKIL
-829 KTDYKDLRDSQVI
+829 KTNYMELRDSQVV
-842 YYFAHLM
+842 YYLSSLM
-849 IREYYTSR
+849 IREYYYQEGR
-857 EHGQQFQ
+857 LFQ
-864 KFPDIKQIVETW
+864 KFGDVKKIVEKW
-876 YNEQL
+876 YNEQI
-881 EIVGGDGSTEQKRLV
+881 EVKGGDGRPEQKRAV
-896 MLWDYKAV
+896 MLWEYTAV
-904 LGNIN
+904 LSSIN
-909 EGIHK
+909 DGIHK
-914 ANADHEEISA
+914 ANEDREIVSA
-924 VLNYYNPEGSTIHV
+924 VLNYYNPSSSTSVV

-944 TVYPTQ
+944 TVHPIT
-950 KSHVNYVIAEDNSW
+950 KSHVNLIIAEENSW
-964 QQIAAKTLD
+964 QEIAAKKLE
-973 AMECVECWVKN
+973 AMDCVVTWVKN
-984 TYLGFRI
+984 TYLGFKI
-991 PFTVGDENKEYQPTF
+991 PYIVSDESKEFLPTF
-1006 IVRVKGINLIVECE
+1006 IVRVKTPNDKEVNLIVECQ
-1020 DFDNDKSGNKEAK
+1020 DYDGDKTGNKDAK
-1033 RHYLK
+1033 RHYLR

-1052 TWDLLEVRDI
+1052 RWDLLEVNDI
-1062 DQLEKLI
+1062 DQIDKLI
-1069 NDKIKQ
+1069 NGKIKQ

>member
-1 MWMSNRPRFLCLVL
+1 
-15 LLFFREQRI
+15 
-24 NDDTLMQANNDNPV
+24 MQANNDNPV
-38 LNNPYEEPQYYY
+38 LNNPYEEPKYYY

-55 GNIDYATVINGR
+55 GNIDYQTVINGR

-78 KKRGDKTFFS
+78 KKRGDKMLFS

-93 SVDPNAEFINGIRK
+93 SVDPNAEFINTIRK
-107 EVKAWREAGYPK
+107 EVKTWREAGYPK
-119 ASRIT
+119 ATRIT

-141 RLFFC
+141 SLFFC

-180 TVSTDDAYVLP
+180 TVSQDDAFVLP

-220 NPMDTHYAD
+220 NTMDTHYAD
-229 HFLLCAPGI
+229 HFLLCTPGI
-238 TIRDRLSVL
+238 TIRDRLGVL
-247 QLDYSQRSNN
+247 QLDNN
-257 FERTDYYHQRGL
+257 SSDTWRKTDYYHQRGL
-269 IPPQFEK
+269 IPKQFEK

-281 NASITIVNYQQFLPR
+281 NSSITIVNYQQFLPR

-307 GKQKWVDGELVTQKD
+307 GKQKWVNGELVTQKD

-351 HCYLPRQNKDKSLTD
+351 HCYLPKSIKDRTLSD
-366 DEKSDLKQENEA
+366 DEKSDLKQENET

-383 EGLRQMKLLGYKLQQ
+383 EGLRQMKLLGYKLQH

-446 DNTTDLDEPKLRN
+446 DNTPDLDEPKLRN
-459 IYECIKDKLP
+459 IYDSIKDKLP

-481 EDKVET
+481 EDNVET
-487 SALAVQAPNLPT
+487 PLIAQAPNLPT

-506 QFVKDYEDYDR
+506 QFVNDYIDYDR
-517 GLRQAYEAMGT
+517 GLRQSFEEMGT

-559 VNEDGEPRY
+559 VDEEGEPKY

-578 YDGMGLPKEKFPTLL
+578 YDGMGLPKDKFPTLL
-593 IDSSALDEA
+593 IDSSAIDEA

-618 EEFRHEYA
+618 EEFKHEYA

-696 VGRALRRQSYDLIPY
+696 VGRALRRQNYDLLPY
-711 DKLGR
+711 DARTGE
-716 EIDRKDLY
+716 EINSKDLY
-724 KYKEENVT
+724 KYNKENIT

-748 TFKGGDTVVTKPQKP
+748 TFKGGKTVVTKPQKP
-763 KAVIRALPE
+763 KTIIRALPE
-772 RQQMEIRFPVITGY
+772 RQQQMEIRFPVITGY
-786 RSDNIEG
+786 RSDNAEG
-793 SLKADFTGLQKFQL
+793 IMPADFSKSNKFVL
-807 NFNQIPT
+807 DFNKIPT

-820 VVNGDQKML
+820 VVNGDQKL
-829 KTDYKDLRDSQVI
+829 IKTDYMELRDSQVV

-849 IREYYTSR
+849 IREYYTDPN
-857 EHGQQFQ
+857 GYQKFQ
-864 KFPDIKQIVETW
+864 KFPDIKKIVEVW
-876 YNEQL
+876 YNTQL
-881 EIVGGDGSTEQKRLV
+881 EIRGGDGSLEQRRLV

-904 LGNIN
+904 LGSIM
-909 EGIHK
+909 EGVHE
-914 ANADHEEISA
+914 ANKEKEIITA

-938 YRPTNK
+938 FRPTNK
-944 TVYPTQ
+944 TVWPTQ
-950 KSHVNYVIAEDNSW
+950 KSHVNYIIAEDNSW
-964 QQIAAKTLD
+964 QQIAAQTLD
-973 AMECVECWVKN
+973 QMECVVAWVRN
-984 TYLGFRI
+984 QFLGLRI
-991 PFTVGDENKEYQPTF
+991 PYTVGDENKEYQPTF

-1020 DFDNDKSGNKEAK
+1020 DFDSDKSGNKEAK

-1069 NDKIKQ
+1069 NEKIKQ

>member
-1 MWMSNRPRFLCLVL
+1 
-15 LLFFREQRI
+15 
-24 NDDTLMQANNDNPV
+24 MQATNNDNPV
-38 LNNPYEEPQYYY
+38 LNNPYEEPRYYY

-55 GNIDYATVINGR
+55 GNIDYQTVMNGR

-78 KKRGDKTFFS
+78 NKRGNKTIFS
-88 QEDFI
+88 QEDFVTI
-93 SVDPNAEFINGIRK
+93 DPNAEFINGIRK
-107 EVKAWREAGYPK
+107 EVKTWREAGYPK

-129 FWFNNKERRANL
+129 FWFNNKERRMNL

-156 LNEIAERDPNTG
+156 LNEIAEKDPNTG
-168 NYILNLLGERRH
+168 NYLLNLLTERRH
-180 TVSTDDAYVLP
+180 TVSDNDSDVLP

-220 NPMDTHYAD
+220 NPMDTHYVD

-247 QLDYSQRSNN
+247 QLDNSTRSNN
-257 FERTDYYHQRGL
+257 YQRNDYYHQRGL

-281 NASITIVNYQQFLPR
+281 NSCITIVNYQQFLPR

-307 GKQKWVDGELVTQKD
+307 GKQKWVDGQLITQKD

-328 MLSRILEKGVKGKR
+328 MLSRVLEKGVKSKR

-351 HCYLPRQNKDKSLTD
+351 HCYLPKATKDKLD
-366 DEKSDLKQENEA
+366 ADEKSEMKDENENA
-378 AMVWY
+378 RVWY
-383 EGLRQMKLLGYKLQQ
+383 EGLRQMKLLGYKIQH

-446 DNTTDLDEPKLRN
+446 SEKDGIEEPKLRN
-459 IYECIKDKLP
+459 IYQYIRDNLP
-469 KRGIRAQKKKDK
+469 KKKDIDETKQPHLPTLLNLALDQFVSDYKEYERGIRAQF
-481 EDKVET
+481 EEQG
-487 SALAVQAPNLPT
+487 S
-499 LLNTALE
+499 LLSS
-506 QFVKDYEDYDR
+506 
-517 GLRQAYEAMGT
+517 
-528 LYTAPPVLI
+528 PPVMI
-537 VVCNNTTVSH
+537 IVCNNTAVSR
-547 EVYRDIAGYQDG
+547 EVYREIAGYQIGED
-559 VNEDGEPRY
+559 EDGNPKYKR
-568 RKGRFDVFSN
+568 GRFDVFSN
-578 YDGMGLPKEKFPTLL
+578 YDAMGNPRDRFPSLL
-593 IDSSALDEA
+593 IDSSALDDA

-611 KAYANEI
+611 RSYAKEI
-618 EEFRHEYA
+618 EEFKHEYA
-626 NQHGAGSADNL
+626 NIHGAGSADRI

-696 VGRALRRQSYDLIPY
+696 VGRALRRQSYDMLPY
-711 DKLGR
+711 DSRDGHL
-716 EIDRKDLY
+716 IDRKSLAHY
-724 KYKEENVT
+724 KSENIV

-737 EYARII
+737 EYARVI

-748 TFKGGDTVVTKPQKP
+748 TFKSGNTVVPPPHKP
-763 KAVIRALPE
+763 KAIVMALPE
-772 RQQMEIRFPVITGY
+772 RQNLEIVFPNITGY
-786 RSDNIEG
+786 RSDSIDGKLE
-793 SLKADFTGLQKFQL
+793 ADYTGLNKFVL
-807 NFNQIPT
+807 DFDKLPLENP
-814 ETILQT
+814 LQT
-820 VVNGDQKML
+820 PVNGDTKIL
-829 KTDYKDLRDSQVI
+829 KTNYMELRDSQVV
-842 YYFAHLM
+842 YYLSSLM
-849 IREYYTSR
+849 IREYYYQEGR
-857 EHGQQFQ
+857 LFQ
-864 KFPDIKQIVETW
+864 KFGDVKKIVEKW
-876 YNEQL
+876 YNEQI
-881 EIVGGDGSTEQKRLV
+881 EVKGGDGRPEQKRAV
-896 MLWDYKAV
+896 MLWEYTAV
-904 LGNIN
+904 LSSIN
-909 EGIHK
+909 DGIHK
-914 ANADHEEISA
+914 ANEDREIVSA
-924 VLNYYNPEGSTIHV
+924 VLNYYNPSSSTSVV

-944 TVYPTQ
+944 TVHPIT
-950 KSHVNYVIAEDNSW
+950 KSHVNYIIAEENSW
-964 QQIAAKTLD
+964 QEIAAKKLD
-973 AMECVECWVKN
+973 AMECVISWVKN
-984 TYLGFRI
+984 TYLGFKI
-991 PFTVGDENKEYQPTF
+991 PYIVSDESKEFLPTF
-1006 IVRVKGINLIVECE
+1006 IVRVKTSNEKVVNLIVECQ
-1020 DFDNDKSGNKEAK
+1020 DFDGDKTGNKDAK
-1033 RHYLK
+1033 RHYLR

-1052 TWDLLEVRDI
+1052 RWDLLEVNDI
-1062 DQLEKLI
+1062 DQIDKLI
-1069 NDKIKQ
+1069 NGKIKQ

>member
-1 MWMSNRPRFLCLVL
+1 
-15 LLFFREQRI
+15 
-24 NDDTLMQANNDNPV
+24 MQANNDNPV

-88 QEDFI
+88 QEDII

-107 EVKAWREAGYPK
+107 EVKAWREAGYPQ

-124 KELLD
+124 KELLV

-180 TVSTDDAYVLP
+180 TVSKDDAYVLP

-247 QLDYSQRSNN
+247 
-257 FERTDYYHQRGL
+257 GL

-351 HCYLPRQNKDKSLTD
+351 HCYLPKQNKDKSLTE

-436 LVKIPYLPAY
+436 LVKIPFLPAY

-459 IYECIKDKLP
+459 IYESIKDKLP

-481 EDKVET
+481 EDKVDT
-487 SALAVQAPNLPT
+487 SILAVQAPNLPT

-724 KYKEENVT
+724 KYKEENIT

-763 KAVIRALPE
+763 KAIIRALPE
-772 RQQMEIRFPVITGY
+772 RKEMEIRFPVITGY

-793 SLKADFTGLQKFQL
+793 SLKADFTGLPKFQL

-814 ETILQT
+814 ETVLQT

-829 KTDYKDLRDSQVI
+829 KTDYMELRDLQVI

-896 MLWDYKAV
+896 MLWNYKAV
-904 LGNIN
+904 LDNIM
-909 EGIHK
+909 EGVHK
-914 ANADHEEISA
+914 ANEDHEEISA

-991 PFTVGDENKEYQPTF
+991 PYTVGDENKEYQPTF

-1020 DFDNDKSGNKEAK
+1020 DFDSDKSGNKEAK

-1052 TWDLLEVRDI
+1052 TWDLLEIRDI

>member
-1 MWMSNRPRFLCLVL
+1 
-15 LLFFREQRI
+15 
-24 NDDTLMQANNDNPV
+24 MQANNDNPV
-38 LNNPYEEPQYYY
+38 LNNPYEEPHYYY

-78 KKRGDKTFFS
+78 KKRGDQTIFS

-107 EVKAWREAGYPK
+107 EVKAWREDGYPK

-180 TVSTDDAYVLP
+180 TVSKDDAYVLP

-351 HCYLPRQNKDKSLTD
+351 HCYLPKQNKDKSLTE

-436 LVKIPYLPAY
+436 LVKIPFLPAY

-469 KRGIRAQKKKDK
+469 KRGLRAQKKKDK
-481 EDKVET
+481 EDQENKVGGDLQSPT
-487 SALAVQAPNLPT
+487 IVQAPNLPT

-724 KYKEENVT
+724 KYNKENIT

-748 TFKGGDTVVTKPQKP
+748 TFKGGQTVVTKPQKP
-763 KAVIRALPE
+763 KAIIRALPE
-772 RQQMEIRFPVITGY
+772 RRQMEIRFPVITGY

-793 SLKADFTGLQKFQL
+793 SLKADFTDLPKFKL
-807 NFNQIPT
+807 DFNKIPT

-829 KTDYKDLRDSQVI
+829 KTDYKEMRDLQVI

-881 EIVGGDGSTEQKRLV
+881 EIIGGDGSTEQKRLV
-896 MLWDYKAV
+896 MLWNYKAV
-904 LGNIN
+904 LDNIM
-909 EGIHK
+909 EGVHK
-914 ANADHEEISA
+914 ANEDHEEISA

-944 TVYPTQ
+944 TVYLTQ
-950 KSHVNYVIAEDNSW
+950 KSHVNYVISEDNSW

-991 PFTVGDENKEYQPTF
+991 PYTVGDENKEYQPTF
-1006 IVRVKGINLIVECE
+1006 IVRIKGINLIVECE
-1020 DFDNDKSGNKEAK
+1020 DFDSDKSGNKEAK

-1052 TWDLLEVRDI
+1052 TWQLLEIRDI
-1062 DQLEKLI
+1062 DQLESEILKTI
-1069 NDKIKQ
+1069 TK
-1075 L
+1075 

>member
-1 MWMSNRPRFLCLVL
+1 
-15 LLFFREQRI
+15 
-24 NDDTLMQANNDNPV
+24 MQANNDNPV
-38 LNNPYEEPQYYY
+38 LNNPYEEPMYYY

-67 RPFGYDVNIVP
+67 RPYGYDVNIVP

-107 EVKAWREAGYPK
+107 EVKAWREGGYQK

-168 NYILNLLGERRH
+168 NYILNLLTERRH
-180 TVSTDDAYVLP
+180 TVSSDDAYVLP

-247 QLDYSQRSNN
+247 QLDNSQRSNN

-281 NASITIVNYQQFLPR
+281 NSSITIVNYQQFQPR
-296 VFSGKHASPLD
+296 VFAGKHASPLD
-307 GKQKWVDGELVTQKD
+307 GKQKWVNGELVTQK
-322 KEDYSV
+322 ETESYSV
-328 MLSRILEKGVKGKR
+328 LLSRILEKGVKGKR
-342 IVVINDEAH
+342 IVIINDEAH
-351 HCYLPRQNKDKSLTD
+351 HCYLPRQTKDKSLTT
-366 DEKSDLKQENEA
+366 DEKNDLKQENDT

-383 EGLRQMKLLGYKLQQ
+383 EGLRQMKLLGYKLQH

-436 LVKIPYLPAY
+436 LVKIPFLPAY
-446 DNTTDLDEPKLRN
+446 DNTPDLDEPKLRN

-481 EDKVET
+481 EDNVDT
-487 SALAVQAPNLPT
+487 SALSVQAPNLPT

-559 VNEDGEPRY
+559 VNKDGEPRY
-568 RKGRFDVFSN
+568 RHGRFDVFSN

-716 EIDRKDLY
+716 EIDRKDLK
-724 KYKEENVT
+724 KYNPENIT

-737 EYARII
+737 EYARVI

-748 TFKGGDTVVTKPQKP
+748 TFKGGQTVVTKPQKP
-763 KAVIRALPE
+763 KAIIRALPE

-793 SLKADFTGLQKFQL
+793 SLTADFTDLPKFKL
-807 NFNQIPT
+807 DFNKIPT
-814 ETILQT
+814 KTVLQT
-820 VVNGDQKML
+820 IVNGDKKML
-829 KTDYKDLRDSQVI
+829 KTDYKELRDSHVI

-849 IREYYTSR
+849 IREFYRDPNGY
-857 EHGQQFQ
+857 QQFQ
-864 KFPDIKQIVETW
+864 KFPDIKQIVEMW
-876 YNEQL
+876 FNEQL
-881 EIVGGDGSTEQKRLV
+881 EIVGGDGSVDQKRLV

-904 LGNIN
+904 LDNIN

-914 ANADHEEISA
+914 ANEDHEEISA
-924 VLNYYNPEGSTIHV
+924 VLNYYNPMGSTIHV

-964 QQIAAKTLD
+964 QQIAAQTLD
-973 AMECVECWVKN
+973 SMECVECWVKN

-991 PFTVGDENKEYQPTF
+991 PYTVGDENKEYQPTF

-1020 DFDNDKSGNKEAK
+1020 DFDSDKSGNKEAK

>member
-1 MWMSNRPRFLCLVL
+1 
-15 LLFFREQRI
+15 
-24 NDDTLMQANNDNPV
+24 MQSTNNDNPI
-38 LNNPYEEPQYYY
+38 LNNPYEEPKYYY
-50 DTDMN
+50 DSDMN
-55 GNIDYATVINGR
+55 GNIDYETVLNGR
-67 RPFGYDVNIVP
+67 RPYGYDVNIVP
-78 KKRGDKTFFS
+78 KKRREQTMFS
-88 QEDFI
+88 IEDF
-93 SVDPNAEFINGIRK
+93 SSSDPNADFINTIRE
-107 EVKAWREAGYPK
+107 EVKAWRDAGYPK

-129 FWFNNKERRANL
+129 FWFNNKERSFNL
-141 RLFFC
+141 LLFFC

-151 ETAVW
+151 ETAIW

-180 TVSTDDAYVLP
+180 SVSTNDAYVLP

-229 HFLLCAPGI
+229 HFLICTPGI

-247 QLDYSQRSNN
+247 QLDVAKRSSDY
-257 FERTDYYHQRGL
+257 ERIDYYHQRGL
-269 IPPQFEK
+269 IPTQFK
-276 ELGGL
+276 DDLGGL
-281 NASITIVNYQQFLPR
+281 NSSITIVNYQQFLPR
-296 VFSGKHASPLD
+296 AFAGKHASPLD
-307 GKQKWVDGELVTQKD
+307 GKQKWVNGELVTQKD

-328 MLSRILEKGVKGKR
+328 MLSRILEKGVRGKR

-351 HCYLPRQNKDKSLTD
+351 HCYLPKIDKEKLNE
-366 DEKSDLKQENEA
+366 DEKSEIKSENEN

-383 EGLRQMKLLGYKLQQ
+383 EGLRQMKLLGYKLQH

-446 DNTTDLDEPKLRN
+446 NEKEGLEEPKLRN
-459 IYECIKDKLP
+459 IYQYIKDSLP
-469 KRGIRAQKKKDK
+469 KKKDLDETRPPHLPTLLNMALDQFVNDYNDYERGIRAQF
-481 EDKVET
+481 ET
-487 SALAVQAPNLPT
+487 QGNLMT
-499 LLNTALE
+499 S
-506 QFVKDYEDYDR
+506 
-517 GLRQAYEAMGT
+517 
-528 LYTAPPVLI
+528 PPVLI
-537 VVCNNTTVSH
+537 IVCNNTTVSR
-547 EVYRDIAGYQDG
+547 EVYRDIAGYQEGED
-559 VNEDGEPRY
+559 EDGNPKYKR
-568 RKGRFDVFSN
+568 GRFDVFSN
-578 YDGMGLPKEKFPTLL
+578 YDAMNLPKAKFPSLL
-593 IDSSALDEA
+593 IDSAALDDA

-611 KAYANEI
+611 RSYANEI
-618 EEFRHEYA
+618 EEFKHEYA
-626 NQHGAGSADNL
+626 NIHGAGSADRI

-696 VGRALRRQSYDLIPY
+696 VGRALRRQSYDMVPY
-711 DKLGR
+711 DARTGE
-716 EIDRKDLY
+716 EINQKDLRRY
-724 KYKEENVT
+724 NKENVT

-737 EYARII
+737 EYARVI

-748 TFKGGDTVVTKPQKP
+748 TFKGGQSVVTIPR
-763 KAVIRALPE
+763 KAKTIIRALPE
-772 RQQMEIRFPVITGY
+772 RQNLEIKFPNITGY
-786 RSDNIEG
+786 RSDNIDG
-793 SLKADFTGLQKFQL
+793 TLIADYTDLPKFVL
-807 NFNQIPT
+807 DFNKIPL
-814 ETILQT
+814 ENPLQT
-820 VVNGDQKML
+820 PVNGDTKIL
-829 KTDYKDLRDSQVI
+829 KTNYKELRDAQVI
-842 YYFAHLM
+842 YYFSSLM
-849 IREYYTSR
+849 IREYYSQEGR
-857 EHGQQFQ
+857 LFHKFGDIRKIVGQWYHN
-864 KFPDIKQIVETW
+864 QIEMR
-876 YNEQL
+876 
-881 EIVGGDGSTEQKRLV
+881 GGDGSPEQKRAV

-904 LGNIN
+904 LSSIN
-909 EGIHK
+909 DGIHK
-914 ANADHEEISA
+914 ANDGKEVITGI
-924 VLNYYNPEGSTIHV
+924 LNYYNPYGSTSNV
-938 YRPTNK
+938 YRPTSK
-944 TVYPTQ
+944 PVYPTQ
-950 KSHVNYVIAEDNSW
+950 KSHVNYVIGEDNSW

-973 AMECVECWVKN
+973 SMECVQTWVKN

-991 PFTVGDENKEYQPTF
+991 PYTVGDENKEYQPTF
-1006 IVRVKGINLIVECE
+1006 IVRIKGINLIVECE
-1020 DFDNDKSGNKEAK
+1020 DFDSDKSGNKDAK

-1046 NLKTYG
+1046 NLKTYDQ
-1052 TWDLLEVRDI
+1052 WDLLEVRDI

-1069 NDKIKQ
+1069 NEKIKQ

>member
-1 MWMSNRPRFLCLVL
+1 
-15 LLFFREQRI
+15 
-24 NDDTLMQANNDNPV
+24 MQANNDNPV

-107 EVKAWREAGYPK
+107 EVKAWREGGYPK

-168 NYILNLLGERRH
+168 NYIQNLLGERRH

-281 NASITIVNYQQFLPR
+281 NACITIVNYQQFLPR
-296 VFSGKHASPLD
+296 VFSGK
-307 GKQKWVDGELVTQKD
+307 ELVTQKD

-436 LVKIPYLPAY
+436 LVKIPFLPAY

-459 IYECIKDKLP
+459 IYESIKDKLP
-469 KRGIRAQKKKDK
+469 RRGIRAQKKKDK
-481 EDKVET
+481 EDRSAEGRLQGKNVDT
-487 SALAVQAPNLPT
+487 SILSVQAPNLPT

-559 VNEDGEPRY
+559 VNEEGEPRY

-724 KYKEENVT
+724 KYKEENIT

-763 KAVIRALPE
+763 KAIIRALPE
-772 RQQMEIRFPVITGY
+772 RKEMEIRFPVITGY

-793 SLKADFTGLQKFQL
+793 SLKADFTGLPKFQL

-814 ETILQT
+814 ETVLQT

-829 KTDYKDLRDSQVI
+829 KTDYMELRDLQVI

-896 MLWDYKAV
+896 MLWNYKAV
-904 LGNIN
+904 LDNIM
-909 EGIHK
+909 EGVHK
-914 ANADHEEISA
+914 ANEDHEEISA

-964 QQIAAKTLD
+964 QQIAAQTLD
-973 AMECVECWVKN
+973 SMECVECWVKN

-991 PFTVGDENKEYQPTF
+991 PYTVGDENKEYQPTF

-1020 DFDNDKSGNKEAK
+1020 DFDSDKSGNKEAK

-1062 DQLEKLI
+1062 DQLESEILK
-1069 NDKIKQ
+1069 KVG
-1075 L
+1075 